1 MTRGAFPPVCDT
13 HPSEPDRSDM
23 SGTKPPD
30 RVLVVDD
37 DPGIR
42 GLLTSALTFAGF
54 QVTVAGDIPQALES
68 IQREIPDVVVLDVML
83 PGGTG
88 FDILQMLRSRSIGVP
103 VLFLTARDAVE
114 DRVRGLQLGGDDY
127 VVKPF
132 SVVEIGARLEAL
144 LRRSRGNAVPAGSVL
159 SLHDLTVD
167 PLRHEVRRGER
178 VVKLSPTEFRL
189 LQLLIT
195 HPGQVLSKGQIQ
207 EAVWQYDFGRDSGV
221 VERFISHLRR
231 KVDEGEVP
239 LIHTVRGVGYV
250 LRETPP

>member
-1 MTRGAFPPVCDT
+1 MIRPPPRPTLFPYTTLFRSRPELSVVRRSTQGAGIPVTRGACPHRLKYFPLR
-13 HPSEPDRSDM
+13 PDWSHM
-23 SGTKPPD
+23 SGTERPN

-54 QVTVAGDIPQALES
+54 EVEVAGDIPQALAS
-68 IQREIPDVVVLDVML
+68 VQREVPDVIVLDVML

-88 FDILQMLRSRSIGVP
+88 FDILQMLRSKSIGVP

-144 LRRSRGNAVPAGSVL
+144 LRRSQGNAVPAGS
-159 SLHDLTVD
+159 
-167 PLRHEVRRGER
+167 
-178 VVKLSPTEFRL
+178 
-189 LQLLIT
+189 
-195 HPGQVLSKGQIQ
+195 
-207 EAVWQYDFGRDSGV
+207 
-221 VERFISHLRR
+221 
-231 KVDEGEVP
+231 
-239 LIHTVRGVGYV
+239 
-250 LRETPP
+250 